1 MKKTAGLITL
11 IILLVGLVFS
21 QEIKNGQYGGLGG
34 GDIGAQWLDVEELN
48 AELKAAGLPELNDVA
63 LANGG
68 GGYGIMGKFIIG
80 GEGYSIST
88 KEKSGVDTVQ
98 LNIGYGTF
106 NLGYLIL
113 SKQAFRMYA
122 LGGIGGGGISL
133 KISQNPESTNFDD
146 NFSTFNENTFSTGFP
161 IFKVGINADYILSFS
176 DDEAAGGL
184 ALGLAAGYT
193 YAPVGLVSDWKL
205 SDSTIEG
212 VPNFG
217 PTGPYISF
225 RIGGGG
231 LAF

>member
-1 MKKTAGLITL
+1 MKKSVWLITL

-21 QEIKNGQYGGLGG
+21 QEVKNGQYGGLGG
-34 GDIGAQWLDVEELN
+34 GDIGAQWLDVKDLN
-48 AELKAAGLPELNDVA
+48 AQLKAAGLPELKDVA

-68 GGYGIMGKFIIG
+68 GGYGVIGRFITG
-80 GEGYSIST
+80 GEGYSIFT
-88 KEKSGVDTVQ
+88 KEKLSGNTVQ

-106 NLGYLIL
+106 TLGYLIL

-133 KISQNPESTNFDD
+133 KISQDPVSTDFDG
-146 NFSTFNENTFSTGFP
+146 NLSTFNENTFYTEFP

-184 ALGLAAGYT
+184 AIGLAAGYT

-205 SDSTIEG
+205 SDRTIG
-212 VPNFG
+212 SVPNFG
-217 PTGPYISF
+217 PTGPYITF